1 MNESRS
7 MSAILLRKC
16 LFKGHCF
23 GQASRYD
30 TVSELASSILL
41 VEHEDVGGTSNY
53 SVGQECLDRLSIA
66 SGGNTIVPVD
76 SEQLGDY
83 LVSLEQ

>member
-23 GQASRYD
+23 GQASQ
-30 TVSELASSILL
+30 